1 MGQNLI
7 EISVRDSIIWRDGE
21 TVWCDGPGVNWYS
34 ESVIRLSNEDYSDRR
49 YWSDDIIS
57 YTPPQ
62 FSIAG
67 ATGGYC
73 RMDFGNIELTLNVFA
88 GKSKTSGNALFTDS
102 DVVWLDGET
111 EWIDDAL
118 VSGDPTLWPPP
129 REINLR
135 HQYTETDEAGLVLT
149 FVGTG
154 HLATFDRESVHY
166 DLYGDKYDTDLLKEV
181 VNYDGDTVTL
191 PLALGAVHYVT
202 PVRQADVGGFPVYHK
217 GGLSGALAVEVASIA
232 DNGSGKARFTT
243 SIAHGFTNLDTV
255 TVEVSNPAS
264 TYNTTQIATVIDGT
278 HFDFPLIAYVDDLGG
293 HSFKTGYWRIYD
305 DGVPISGNATD
316 NVDGT
321 FTLDTTNVGNVSI
334 SGTGTIT
341 TLSDLLTY
349 LSTNLDPA
357 LSYTYDAA
365 LEGTSPTISYWADS
379 QQLLV
384 DFVSEVAKYFETL
397 FYISNSTIY
406 AVAMDKTNGTR
417 TLTEYDFFPVTYDY
431 PTPISLLKAE
441 WATREAGEWV
451 DGGKYVK
458 STDEEETVTSG
469 YPYGSEENVTP
480 YQYVRAGITTRLAS
494 LLTAKH
500 KCQVQ
505 LSIPMSDSLPVPGE
519 QLTYTDESS
528 FTDALDVT
536 MFCRNLIYNF
546 DQDTVV
552 ITGDGVLT

>member
-21 TVWCDGPGVNWYS
+21 TVWCNSPGVNLYS

-67 ATGGYC
+67 TTGGYC

-88 GKSKTSGNALFTDS
+88 GKSKTSGNAIFADS

-135 HQYTETDEAGLVLT
+135 HQYTETDESGLVLT

-217 GGLSGALAVEVASIA
+217 GGLAGVV
-232 DNGSGKARFTT
+232 
-243 SIAHGFTNLDTV
+243 
-255 TVEVSNPAS
+255 P
-264 TYNTTQIATVIDGT
+264 GT
-278 HFDFPLIAYVDDLGG
+278 HYNVF
-293 HSFKTGYWRIYD
+293 D
-305 DGVPISGNATD
+305 DGVDINSNVTD
-316 NVDGT
+316 NGDGT
-321 FTLDTTNVGNVSI
+321 FSLSASPVGEVSI

-365 LEGTSPTISYWADS
+365 LEGASPTISYWANS

-384 DFVSEVAKYFETL
+384 AFVSEVAKYFETL

-480 YQYVRAGITTRLAS
+480 YQYARAGITTRLAS

-519 QLTYTDESS
+519 QLTCTDESS
-528 FTDALDVT
+528 FTDPLDVT